1 MRKKAIEK
9 IPFGKEKIHRLDDCF
24 MIDGKWIDGKTN
36 NINARICLRE
46 HEFANYIEGI
56 GWNTKCLESWWKYSD
71 DQFKVELELSKKEQ
85 KELSDFYK
93 QNRKNDW
100 RWGEQEPNGQI
111 NEIEEK
117 INSEKREKRYEKRMQ
132 KIKEES
138 EEIRPIT
145 KELRQWAEKQMESYL
160 FYKEST
166 GFCGKCGQ
174 EVKLDRRK
182 QKITHNKRGICPSCR
197 KRITYKAAGR
207 QPHIEDSIKVVRF
220 QKTNLGIAAIESLVV
235 KKSFAENKES
245 VRIADRFIWFIEE
258 NYKLFN
264 ELAEESSEE
273 TYWYDAGT
281 MNTGKARIYPKNLK
295 QIIKGTWLSHSGI
308 DVVASWKG
316 KQEQYEM
323 IIENYMQNPQLEL
336 VIKANMRK
344 LTRQLWNYDRFLNK
358 GTKLNEVLGLTKAN
372 MRKARD
378 YDLGRDEI
386 RVLRNDPDG
395 KLSNDEVIALANA
408 GCHYL
413 TALRT
418 FTTIKKIANYTQ
430 KGHDAGIWVDYLK
443 MAKDLG
449 YNMKDKAVLFPRKLK
464 DKHDD
469 LAKIMKI
476 QGDNIREKKYQQRI
490 PELKALYSYETSKYK
505 IIVPESL
512 KVIVEEG
519 QNLHHC
525 VGTYTEKVAEGETDI
540 LFIRKQGEEDA
551 SYYTMEVKNLEII
564 QYRGAYNNLHNNPV
578 PKEID
583 QFVKQFHNALIK
595 RARKAA

>member
-100 RWGEQEPNGQI
+100 RGGEQEPNGQI

-273 TYWYDAGT
+273 TYWYDTGT

-595 RARKAA
+595 RARKTA

>member
-245 VRIADRFIWFIEE
+245 VRIADRFI
-258 NYKLFN
+258 
-264 ELAEESSEE
+264 
-273 TYWYDAGT
+273 
-281 MNTGKARIYPKNLK
+281 
-295 QIIKGTWLSHSGI
+295 
-308 DVVASWKG
+308 
-316 KQEQYEM
+316 
-323 IIENYMQNPQLEL
+323 
-336 VIKANMRK
+336 
-344 LTRQLWNYDRFLNK
+344 
-358 GTKLNEVLGLTKAN
+358 
-372 MRKARD
+372 
-378 YDLGRDEI
+378 
-386 RVLRNDPDG
+386 
-395 KLSNDEVIALANA
+395 
-408 GCHYL
+408 
-413 TALRT
+413 
-418 FTTIKKIANYTQ
+418 
-430 KGHDAGIWVDYLK
+430 
-443 MAKDLG
+443 
-449 YNMKDKAVLFPRKLK
+449 
-464 DKHDD
+464 
-469 LAKIMKI
+469 
-476 QGDNIREKKYQQRI
+476 
-490 PELKALYSYETSKYK
+490 
-505 IIVPESL
+505 
-512 KVIVEEG
+512 
-519 QNLHHC
+519 
-525 VGTYTEKVAEGETDI
+525 
-540 LFIRKQGEEDA
+540 
-551 SYYTMEVKNLEII
+551 
-564 QYRGAYNNLHNNPV
+564 
-578 PKEID
+578 
-583 QFVKQFHNALIK
+583 
-595 RARKAA
+595 

>member
-1 MRKKAIEK
+1 MKKKAIEK
-9 IPFGKEKIHRLDDCF
+9 IPFGKEKIHKLGDCF

-36 NINARICLRE
+36 NINARICIRK
-46 HEFANYIEGI
+46 HEFANYIEGV

-71 DQFKVELELSKKEQ
+71 DQFKVELELSKKEK

-100 RWGEQEPNGQI
+100 RWKEPEPNGQI

-117 INSEKREKRYEKRMQ
+117 INSEKREKRHEKRMQ

-145 KELRQWAEKQMESYL
+145 KGLRQWAEKQMGSYL

-174 EVKLDRRK
+174 EIKLDRRK
-182 QKITHNKRGICPSCR
+182 QKIAHNKRGICPSCR
-197 KRITYKAAGR
+197 KRITYKATGR
-207 QPHIEDSIKVVRF
+207 QSYIKEFVKVVRF
-220 QKTNLGIAAIESLVV
+220 QKTNLGIAAIESLAT
-235 KKSFAENKES
+235 KESFAENKEK
-245 VRIADRFIWFIEE
+245 VTMVDRYIWFIEDNYRLYNE
-258 NYKLFN
+258 N
-264 ELAEESSEE
+264 ETEGEE
-273 TYWYDAGT
+273 YWYDTGSLS
-281 MNTGKARIYPKNLK
+281 TGKARIYPKNLK
-295 QIIKGTWLSHSGI
+295 QIIKDTHLFHSGI
-308 DVVASWKG
+308 DIVASWKG
-316 KQEQYEM
+316 KQERYEM
-323 IIENYMQNPQLEL
+323 IIENYTEHPQLEL

-344 LTRQLWNYDRFLNK
+344 LTRQLWSYDRFLNK

-395 KLSNDEVIALANA
+395 KLTDDEIIALSNA
-408 GCHYL
+408 GHHL
-413 TALRT
+413 LALRT
-418 FTTIKKIANYTQ
+418 FTTIKKIANYTR
-430 KGHDAGIWVDYLK
+430 KGHDAGIWLDYLR
-443 MAKDLG
+443 MAQDLG

-464 DKHDD
+464 DRHDD
-469 LAKIMKI
+469 LTKIMKI

-490 PELKALYSYETSKYK
+490 QELKALYSYETSKYK
-505 IIVPESL
+505 IVVPETL
-512 KVIVEEG
+512 KAIVEEG
-519 QNLHHC
+519 RNLHHC

-540 LFIRKQGEEDA
+540 LFIRKQGEEDM

-564 QYRGAYNNLHNNPV
+564 QYRGAYNNLHDNPV

-595 RARKAA
+595 RVRRAA

>member
-56 GWNTKCLESWWKYSD
+56 GWNTKCLESWWKYR
-71 DQFKVELELSKKEQ
+71 FKVELELSKKEK
-85 KELSDFYK
+85 KELSDFYE
-93 QNRKNDW
+93 QNRRKN
-100 RWGEQEPNGQI
+100 WGWKETEPNRQI
-111 NEIEEK
+111 HEIEER
-117 INSEKREKRYEKRMQ
+117 INSEKSEKRHEKRMQ

-264 ELAEESSEE
+264 ELAEESNEE
-273 TYWYDAGT
+273 AYWYDTGA

-344 LTRQLWNYDRFLNK
+344 LTRQLWSYDRFLNK

-413 TALRT
+413 AALRT
-418 FTTIKKIANYTQ
+418 FTTIRKIANYTQ

-464 DKHDD
+464 VKHDD

-512 KVIVEEG
+512 KAIVDEG

-540 LFIRKQGEEDA
+540 LFIRKQGEEET

>member
-1 MRKKAIEK
+1 MKKKAIEK
-9 IPFGKEKIHRLDDCF
+9 ISFGKKKIHKLGDCF

-71 DQFKVELELSKKEQ
+71 DQFKVELELSKKEK

-100 RWGEQEPNGQI
+100 RWREQEPNGQI

-145 KELRQWAEKQMESYL
+145 KGLKQWAEKQMESYL

-182 QKITHNKRGICPSCR
+182 QKITHNKRGICQSCR

-207 QPHIEDSIKVVRF
+207 QSHIEDSIKVVRF

-264 ELAEESSEE
+264 ELAENPNEE
-273 TYWYDAGT
+273 AYWYDTGA

-344 LTRQLWNYDRFLNK
+344 LTRQLWSYDRFLNK

-512 KVIVEEG
+512 KAIVDEG

-540 LFIRKQGEEDA
+540 LFIRKQGEEET

>member
-1 MRKKAIEK
+1 MKKKAIEK
-9 IPFGKEKIHRLDDCF
+9 ISFGKKKIHKLGDCF

-71 DQFKVELELSKKEQ
+71 DQFKVELELSKKEK

-100 RWGEQEPNGQI
+100 RWREQEPNGQI

-145 KELRQWAEKQMESYL
+145 KGLKQWAEKQMESYL

-207 QPHIEDSIKVVRF
+207 QSHIEDSIKVVRF

-264 ELAEESSEE
+264 ELAENPNEE
-273 TYWYDAGT
+273 AYWYDTGA

-344 LTRQLWNYDRFLNK
+344 LTRQLWSYDRFLNK

-512 KVIVEEG
+512 KAIVDEG

-540 LFIRKQGEEDA
+540 LFIRKQGEEET

>member
-220 QKTNLGIAAIESLVV
+220 QKTNFGIAAIESLVV

-273 TYWYDAGT
+273 TYWYDTGT

-413 TALRT
+413 AALRT
-418 FTTIKKIANYTQ
+418 FTTIRKIANYTQ

-464 DKHDD
+464 VKHDD

-512 KVIVEEG
+512 KAIVDEG

-540 LFIRKQGEEDA
+540 LFIRKQGEEET

>member
-1 MRKKAIEK
+1 MKKKAIEK
-9 IPFGKEKIHRLDDCF
+9 ISFGKKKIHKLGDCF

-71 DQFKVELELSKKEQ
+71 DQFKVELELSKKEK

-100 RWGEQEPNGQI
+100 RWREQEPNGQI

-117 INSEKREKRYEKRMQ
+117 INSEKRKKRYEKRMQ

-145 KELRQWAEKQMESYL
+145 KGLKQWAEKQMESYL

-207 QPHIEDSIKVVRF
+207 QSHIEDSIKVVRF

-264 ELAEESSEE
+264 EISENPNEEA
-273 TYWYDAGT
+273 YWYDTGA

-344 LTRQLWNYDRFLNK
+344 LTRQLWSYDRFLNK

-413 TALRT
+413 AALRT
-418 FTTIKKIANYTQ
+418 FTTIRKIANYTQ

-464 DKHDD
+464 VKHDD

-512 KVIVEEG
+512 KAIVDEG

-540 LFIRKQGEEDA
+540 LFIRKQGEEET

>member
-1 MRKKAIEK
+1 MKKKTIEK
-9 IPFGKEKIHRLDDCF
+9 IPYFGKKKIHRLGDCF
-24 MIDGKWIDGKTN
+24 IIDGKWIDGKTN

-46 HEFANYIEGI
+46 HEYANYIEGV

-71 DQFKVELELSKKEQ
+71 DQFKVELELSKKEK
-85 KELSDFYK
+85 KELSNFYK

-100 RWGEQEPNGQI
+100 RWKETEPNKQI
-111 NEIEEK
+111 HEIEER
-117 INSEKREKRYEKRMQ
+117 INSEKSEKRHEKRMQ
-132 KIKEES
+132 KIKEKS
-138 EEIRPIT
+138 EELRPIT
-145 KELRQWAEKQMESYL
+145 KGLRQWAEKQMESYL

-174 EVKLDRRK
+174 KVKLDRRK
-182 QKITHNKRGICPSCR
+182 QKIAHNKRGICPSCR
-197 KRITYKAAGR
+197 KRIIYKAAGL
-207 QPHIEDSIKVVRF
+207 QSYIEDSIKVVRF
-220 QKTNLGIAAIESLVV
+220 QKTNIGIAAIESLVE

-264 ELAEESSEE
+264 GLAEDPREE
-273 TYWYDAGT
+273 AYWYDTGA
-281 MNTGKARIYPKNLK
+281 MNVGKARIYPKNLK
-295 QIIKGTWLSHSGI
+295 QMIKDTYLEHSGI

-323 IIENYMQNPQLEL
+323 IIENYMQHPQLEL

-344 LTRQLWNYDRFLNK
+344 LTRQLWSYDRFLNV

-395 KLSNDEVIALANA
+395 KLTDDEIIALSNA
-408 GCHYL
+408 GHHL
-413 TALRT
+413 IALRT
-418 FTTIKKIANYTQ
+418 FTTIKKIATYTR
-430 KGHDAGIWVDYLK
+430 KGHDAGIWLDYLK
-443 MAKDLG
+443 MAQDLG

-464 DKHDD
+464 DRHDD
-469 LAKIMKI
+469 LTKIMKI

-490 PELKALYSYETSKYK
+490 QELKALYSYETSKYK
-505 IIVPESL
+505 IIVPMSL
-512 KVIVEEG
+512 KEIAEEG
-519 QNLHHC
+519 RNLHHC

-540 LFIRKQGEEDA
+540 LFIRKQGEEDT
-551 SYYTMEVKNLEII
+551 SYYTMEVRNLEII

-583 QFVKQFHNALIK
+583 QFVRQFHNALIK
-595 RARKAA
+595 RVRKAA

>member
-273 TYWYDAGT
+273 TYWYDTGT

-344 LTRQLWNYDRFLNK
+344 LTRQLWSYDRFLNK

>member
-1 MRKKAIEK
+1 MKMFDMFGEMETAEEINAVARSLKEEGERENLDKLCAENGIDAELAEMFWDGEIDFVTDQLMAAVGKLDMEVKEAKGQNGYLESIANFLKAEAEK
-9 IPFGKEKIHRLDDCF
+9 DKDYALYVDEDQQ
-24 MIDGKWIDGKTN
+24 TA
-36 NINARICLRE
+36 NINI
-46 HEFANYIEGI
+46 YGDITSYP
-56 GWNTKCLESWWKYSD
+56 WT
-71 DQFKVELELSKKEQ
+71 
-85 KELSDFYK
+85 
-93 QNRKNDW
+93 
-100 RWGEQEPNGQI
+100 
-111 NEIEEK
+111 EK
-117 INSEKREKRYEKRMQ
+117 DVS
-132 KIKEES
+132 
-138 EEIRPIT
+138 
-145 KELRQWAEKQMESYL
+145 A
-160 FYKEST
+160 
-166 GFCGKCGQ
+166 
-174 EVKLDRRK
+174 
-182 QKITHNKRGICPSCR
+182 
-197 KRITYKAAGR
+197 
-207 QPHIEDSIKVVRF
+207 
-220 QKTNLGIAAIESLVV
+220 
-235 KKSFAENKES
+235 
-245 VRIADRFIWFIEE
+245 
-258 NYKLFN
+258 YKLFN

-273 TYWYDAGT
+273 TYWYDTGT

>member
-220 QKTNLGIAAIESLVV
+220 QKTNFGIAAIESLVV

-273 TYWYDAGT
+273 TYWYDTGT

-344 LTRQLWNYDRFLNK
+344 LTRQLWSYDRFLNK

-505 IIVPESL
+505 IIVSESL

>member
-1 MRKKAIEK
+1 MKKKAIEK
-9 IPFGKEKIHRLDDCF
+9 ISFGKKKIHKLGDCF

-71 DQFKVELELSKKEQ
+71 DQFKVELELSKKEK

-100 RWGEQEPNGQI
+100 RWREQEPNGQI

-145 KELRQWAEKQMESYL
+145 KGLKQWAEKQMESYL

-207 QPHIEDSIKVVRF
+207 QSHIEDSIKVVRF

-264 ELAEESSEE
+264 ELAEESNEE
-273 TYWYDAGT
+273 AYWYDTGA
-281 MNTGKARIYPKNLK
+281 MNIGKARIYPKNLK

-344 LTRQLWNYDRFLNK
+344 LTRQLWSYDRFLNK

-413 TALRT
+413 AALRT
-418 FTTIKKIANYTQ
+418 FTTIRKIANYTQ

-464 DKHDD
+464 VKHDD

-512 KVIVEEG
+512 KAIVDEG

-540 LFIRKQGEEDA
+540 LFIRKQGEEET